1 MSTIS
6 KAASRTSLTKNVGF
20 SQAAEAFIADSWH
33 LVENE
38 RDRVTFK
45 LPGSAYDEFKLR
57 ATQTHV
63 EVVIPLP
70 NSIVAYCTRF
80 DNYFAASEYILT
92 RFEDYKEVAGSV
104 MEEDTVNSAE
114 N

>member
-6 KAASRTSLTKNVGF
+6 KAVGSASITKNVGF

-33 LVENE
+33 MVENE

-57 ATQTHV
+57 ATQKHV

-80 DNYFAASEYILT
+80 DNYFTASEYILT
-92 RFEDYKEVAGSV
+92 RFEDYKEVAGSGDRKSV
-104 MEEDTVNSAE
+104 V
-114 N
+114 

>member
-6 KAASRTSLTKNVGF
+6 KAVGSASITKNVGF

-33 LVENE
+33 MVENE

-57 ATQTHV
+57 ATQKHV

-80 DNYFAASEYILT
+80 DNYFTASEYILT
-92 RFEDYKEVAGSV
+92 RFEDYKEVAGSGK
-104 MEEDTVNSAE
+104 EEDTVNSAE